1 MSSIKTLYS
10 SLSDD
15 KVKIAVEECKSAE
28 TTGVF
33 GDDSI
38 IRNLCRETA
47 KITNMD
53 ISSNLLM
60 VQIGVLKEA
69 AYRWIETL
77 EIENFDNKTQ
87 PSQGMLDF
95 IEKYEPWENI
105 IGEEAIRISHLIAD
119 MEPIDTSNSLHLYQ
133 ETYVIEGN
141 TYTFTWAIDSTT
153 EEAVIEKKPKKVLK

>member
-60 VQIGVLKEA
+60 VQIGLLKEA
-69 AYRWIETL
+69 AYRWILTL
-77 EIENFDNKTQ
+77 NKT
-87 PSQGMLDF
+87 
-95 IEKYEPWENI
+95 I
-105 IGEEAIRISHLIAD
+105 
-119 MEPIDTSNSLHLYQ
+119 
-133 ETYVIEGN
+133 
-141 TYTFTWAIDSTT
+141 
-153 EEAVIEKKPKKVLK
+153 